1 MRTYSAFWPAHYR
14 FLVVFGVLLA
24 GCGDVHLGTSNN
36 DLAPSGTLLASG
48 SFNSGQIS
56 GSVQIYSQNG
66 GYILRLVGYSAPSIS
81 NAGAVITGN
90 GQTVAS
96 IPLTISS
103 GTKNYGFGAASGIT
117 FNAVTIRSLSN
128 NTDYSV
134 ATLIQSQ

>member
-1 MRTYSAFWPAHYR
+1 MRTHSGFWLTR
-14 FLVVFGVLLA
+14 SKVLVVYGVLLA

-48 SFNSGQIS
+48 SFSGQIS

-66 GYILRLVGYSAPSIS
+66 SYILRLIGYSAPSIS
-81 NAGAVITGN
+81 NAGAVITGGG
-90 GQTVAS
+90 GQTVATV
-96 IPLTISS
+96 PLTISS

-117 FNAVTIRSLSN
+117 FNAVTIRSLAT

-134 ATLIQSQ
+134 ATLIQAQ

>member
-1 MRTYSAFWPAHYR
+1 MRTHNVFRPAHYS
-14 FLVVFGVLLA
+14 FLVVLGILLA

-36 DLAPSGTLLASG
+36 DLAPSGTPVASG
-48 SFNSGQIS
+48 SFNSGQVS
-56 GSVQIYSQNG
+56 GSVLIYSQNG

-81 NAGAVITGN
+81 NPAAVVAGSGN
-90 GQTVAS
+90 TTIS

-103 GTKNYGFGAASGIT
+103 GTKNYSFGAASGTT
-117 FNAVTIRSLSN
+117 FNTVTIRSLSN